1 MSRNSAVPTLTPT
14 FLAVTPPRRMYPG
27 YPLPRYELP
36 KNTPRNI
43 AGKPAMTISMALR
56 KTWP

>member
-36 KNTPRNI
+36 KNTP
-43 AGKPAMTISMALR
+43 LR
-56 KTWP
+56 VAPTEQAATQGAAQSR

>member
-36 KNTPRNI
+36 KNTP
-43 AGKPAMTISMALR
+43 LR
-56 KTWP
+56 VAPTEQDATQDAAQSR

>member
-1 MSRNSAVPTLTPT
+1 LIAASKPSRPSPSSEKITSISSEPVN
-14 FLAVTPPRRMYPG
+14 RMPM
-27 YPLPRYELP
+27 
-36 KNTPRNI
+36 KA

>member
-1 MSRNSAVPTLTPT
+1 MQTNTASPKLTPT

-36 KNTPRNI
+36 KNTLLRVAPTEQAATQGTDQPR
-43 AGKPAMTISMALR
+43 
-56 KTWP
+56 